1 MTIRTN
7 KWNYRQKL
15 KQIPKWNIPESEKV
29 KLVEFVNEYANGRI
43 TGRIGKNIDG
53 TIEDVLSKLK
63 LPLTFLNKSFDDIT
77 KDDICKFVDSLMQDK
92 IKKKVRKKKNE
103 KLIWV
108 ETGNYAKKGKDKFLK
123 NLALYLKF
131 RLDNEPEKLAKLLKV
146 VKVILTHV
154 RKEPQSLS
162 YDDFDKLY
170 ESCAELYYRYYLLVN
185 VWGGFRASE
194 FHGITASDIFFP
206 NIDKG
211 EEYVRIWIKH
221 DNSKTKGRM
230 ITLYGAD
237 CHRIVKQYLEKRKHE
252 GIKHDEPV
260 FEKSHNAVKLSLRRL
275 GNKHSLKLHPH
286 LFRSTCA
293 TWLVDK
299 NILRSYTDLVEFF
312 GWSYGSTVPNVY
324 LNRSGIQLKH
334 IDDNVK
340 QSRLEILKLEFESQ
354 KELYRIQQITANTD
368 VGKLEAEL
376 NDYKVRT
383 EALERSKEKNETLIK
398 KLIKKIED
406 RS

>member
-1 MTIRTN
+1 MTVRTN
-7 KWNYRQKL
+7 KWNYKHKL
-15 KQIPKWNIPESEKV
+15 KQIPNWNIPESEKV
-29 KLVEFVNEYANGRI
+29 KLVEFVNEYVNGRI

-63 LPLTFLNKSFDDIT
+63 LPLTFLNKSFSDLT
-77 KDDICKFVDSLMQDK
+77 KDDVCNFVDSLMQDK
-92 IKKKVRKKKNE
+92 IKKKVRKKKNG
-103 KLIWV
+103 KLIWI
-108 ETGNYAKKGKDKFLK
+108 ETDNYAKKGKDKFLK

-131 RLDNEPEKLAKLLKV
+131 RLDDQPDKLAKLLKV

-162 YDDFDKLY
+162 YDEFNKLY
-170 ESCAELYYRYYLLVN
+170 ESCSELCYRYYLLVN

-194 FHGITASDIFFP
+194 FHGITVSDINFP
-206 NIDKG
+206 DIEKG
-211 EEYVRIWIKH
+211 EEYVSIWIKH

-237 CHRIVKQYLEKRKHE
+237 CTRIVKQYLAQREH
-252 GIKHDEPV
+252 GDLKHDEPV
-260 FEKSHNAVKLSLRRL
+260 FEKSHNAMKLWLRRL
-275 GNKHSLKLHPH
+275 GKKYSLKLHPH

-312 GWSYGSTVPNVY
+312 GWSYGSTVPNAY
-324 LNRSGIQLKH
+324 LNRSGIKLKH

-340 QSRLEILKLEFESQ
+340 QSRLEELKHEVEKQ
-354 KELYRIQQITANTD
+354 KELYRIQQITAITD
-368 VGKLEAEL
+368 VEKIEAEL
-376 NDYKVRT
+376 NEFKART
-383 EALERSKEKNETLIK
+383 EALEKSKEKNERLIK

-406 RS
+406 MS